1 MPCATDAL
9 FASILP
15 TPFGALGIALRG
27 DALTEIRF
35 LPPGS
40 APRHGTDPLAIETER
55 QLTAYLT
62 DPRHRFDLPCHPAGT
77 AFQQR
82 VWTAISAIPAGQ
94 VRAYGDLARALGSAA
109 RAVGQACGA
118 NPFPILVP
126 CHRVVAQQAI
136 GGFAH
141 ARGGFLIDTKQ
152 WLIQHEQQR

>member
-1 MPCATDAL
+1 MHSATDAP

-15 TPFGALGIALRG
+15 TPFGALGIALHAN
-27 DALTEIRF
+27 ALTEIRF
-35 LPPGS
+35 LPPGC

-55 QLTAYLT
+55 QLTAYLA
-62 DPRHRFDLPCHPAGT
+62 DPHHRFDLPCHPAGT

-82 VWTAISAIPAGQ
+82 VWAAIRAIPAGQ
-94 VRAYGDLARALGSAA
+94 VRAYGDLARSLGSAA

-126 CHRVVAQQAI
+126 CHRVVAQHAI

-152 WLIQHEQQR
+152 WLIQHEQRR